1 MIYVSIAAILMIF
14 EFLKSLSY
22 KTEQLLIIEAIMNI
36 NLFLQR
42 RLIQLNI
49 MDNLIL
55 KANFSKSMK
64 QLLNIIVIIMVQNI
78 FKV

>member
-55 KANFSKSMK
+55 KANNN
-64 QLLNIIVIIMVQNI
+64 NIKYYCNYHGTKY
-78 FKV
+78 F